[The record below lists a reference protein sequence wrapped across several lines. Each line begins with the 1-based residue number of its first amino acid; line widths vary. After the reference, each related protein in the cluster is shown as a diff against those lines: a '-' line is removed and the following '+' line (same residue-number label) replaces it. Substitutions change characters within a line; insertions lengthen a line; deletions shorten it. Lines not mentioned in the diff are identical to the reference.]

1 MSTQVLRTDTF
12 EGWRL
17 KANTVAQNLGDVAAL
32 DSRITYTTLSFKGAS
47 AYSAGNTI
55 TGTVTGATAS
65 VVAVAGNTLTLLP
78 TSGTF
83 LGADVTK
90 SRLYFSGTGTLTVGS
105 TITASP
111 SGATAKIFSFDGTE
125 NSAIV
130 YSITGAF
137 TTSDTITG
145 GKAVTN
151 ISLDTIVDLGENITN
166 GSTVRE
172 VEAYSFSAVAAV
184 NELQSDIG
192 TIASLSGFSA
202 TNLVAAANEIKNS
215 SITFSGTKTF
225 SSSVNLTAGNSIV
238 IDGATVLSKTSLGS
252 GVVTSSLQSVGTIGI
267 GTWQGTIISP
277 AYGGTGVA
285 NGTRT
290 ITLNNGSIV
299 LTTAGS
305 AGSTS
310 TVTVPSTGTL
320 ATIAGAET
328 LTSKTISLASN
339 TVTGTLAQFNTALTD
354 DDFAALAAIQ
364 TLTNKSI
371 DLATNTVTGTLAQF
385 NTALS
390 NDDFVG
396 VTTAATISNKSIA
409 LGSNTIT
416 GTLAQFNAA
425 VTDADFASLDG
436 AEVLT
441 NKTLTDSSTLLQ
453 NSTTNSKK
461 AKFDLASISTATTR
475 TLTLQDASGTIALLG
490 NHLGQ
495 FAVTTSAQLA
505 SILTDETGSGSV
517 VFSNAPT
524 LTAPVLGNAT
534 ASTLNKVT
542 ITAPATGST
551 LTIADGKTLTASNTL
566 TFTGT
571 DSSTIAFGA
580 GGTVLYTSNNIT
592 ALSTFSSADLAGR
605 LTDETGSGAIVFANS
620 PSLTTPTIGGGGAT
634 FSGSTSGTT
643 VFRAAAT
650 AGTTT
655 ITMPATTG
663 TMALTSDI
671 GNGTL
676 SLGTGEGIVTASA
689 SFTANQSGASSYS
702 VAHAIPSGATAGTLG
717 SNGISAITTDKFGHI
732 TGVSTATFLTSA
744 TGVSSIAGT
753 ANQVLTTG
761 STGSVTLSLPQNIH
775 SGAEPTFAGATLGN
789 IKIGVTTDNT
799 IDTSTGNLNVAAP
812 IASSSTVAITSTLA
826 DASKATVL
834 SVNNSTAFPTTPAR
848 FRVDSS
854 GNVVIEGT
862 LNVTGTTYF
871 STISGTVAWSNQVT
885 GKTYYGSLTDG
896 TNTATPGDGTAI
908 KFIGANGLTATV
920 GNDASGTPANVDHV
934 TFGIGSSISISGS
947 TSGSIT
953 LQPVAVAGSNTIT
966 LPALTGT
973 AVVTGST
980 NTVTTGMIT
989 DGNVTNAKLQN
1000 SSVTV
1005 TAGSGLSGG
1014 GAVSLGG
1021 TVTLTNAGVTSAVA
1035 GTGIGV
1041 SAATGAVTISNS
1053 GVLSVNSATGALT
1066 VAAGTGISVG
1076 TVSGTITVSNTGVTA
1091 VNTFTGG
1098 VTVAAGTGLSVT
1110 NATGTV
1116 TLANTGVLSVN
1127 GNTGAVTGIAV
1138 TSGTLAQ
1145 FAATTSA
1152 QLAGVI
1158 SDETGSGFLV
1168 FSNSPSLT
1176 TPTISS
1182 GGATFSGTTGT
1193 TVLKAAATAS
1203 GTVTMPAATGTMAL
1217 TSDIGNGT
1225 ITVTASTGLSGS
1237 SSFTTNQSGNTT
1249 ITLTNTD
1256 LGSSQMIFK
1265 NIAVSGQTTVAAA
1278 SNNATLTLVAG
1289 SNITLT
1295 TDNTAKSVTIAGNA
1309 AANNATITLSAGTGM
1324 TGGGSFT
1331 TDQSSPA
1338 TITLTNNDRGSS
1350 QFIFKNIAVS
1360 GQSTVVADQNDDTL
1374 TLAAGQVSSTL
1385 GLQITTDAFT
1395 DTVTFAHYDTSSQ
1408 ASVDNSNGVVI
1419 QDVTLDT
1426 YGHVTALGSVDLD
1439 GRYIRPNTTTTLTD
1453 LTLTGNLTVNGTTTA
1468 INTTTLDVVDL
1479 NITVAKNA
1487 TTAAAAN
1494 GSGLTF
1500 GSITGGSPTMLY
1512 TSSSDRI
1519 VFNRGVEG
1527 SSFVRTGGT
1536 SSQFLKADGS
1546 VDSSTYLTAES
1557 DTLATVTGRNNT
1569 TTNSIV
1575 VGANGGVGIG
1585 GTPSGKSYI
1594 TQSSSA
1600 GLVIQAVAGSVYG
1613 FLMQGTLSQTVFLQE
1628 LGGTLKI
1635 NNDGYATYFG
1645 GATTV
1650 NGVLTA
1656 TTLVKSGGT
1665 SSQFLKADG
1674 SVDTNA
1680 YITSSSVGN
1689 GTITVSAGTGMSGG
1703 GSFTVNQS
1711 GNTTV
1716 TLTNAGVTSLI
1727 TGVGTL
1733 TGGVTIA
1740 GSTGLTLGIEAGNT
1754 LRFTNSGVTAITGT
1768 SNQVIASASTGSVT
1782 LSLPQSIN
1790 TGASVQFGSLGI
1802 GTAASGTAGEIRATD
1817 NVTAYYSSD
1826 ERLKTNVTKIDNALE
1841 KVSQIDGVIY
1851 DWNDVY
1857 KKSHGDVDGYFVREQ
1872 NSGVIAQQVEK
1883 VFPNVVADRPD
1894 GFKAVRYELLVP
1906 LLIEAIKDLKAEI
1919 DALKAQ
1925 K

>member
-1 MSTQVLRTDTF
+1 
-12 EGWRL
+12 
-17 KANTVAQNLGDVAAL
+17 
-32 DSRITYTTLSFKGAS
+32 
-47 AYSAGNTI
+47 
-55 TGTVTGATAS
+55 
-65 VVAVAGNTLTLLP
+65 
-78 TSGTF
+78 
-83 LGADVTK
+83 
-90 SRLYFSGTGTLTVGS
+90 
-105 TITASP
+105 
-111 SGATAKIFSFDGTE
+111 
-125 NSAIV
+125 
-130 YSITGAF
+130 
-137 TTSDTITG
+137 
-145 GKAVTN
+145 
-151 ISLDTIVDLGENITN
+151 
-166 GSTVRE
+166 
-172 VEAYSFSAVAAV
+172 
-184 NELQSDIG
+184 
-192 TIASLSGFSA
+192 
-202 TNLVAAANEIKNS
+202 
-215 SITFSGTKTF
+215 
-225 SSSVNLTAGNSIV
+225 
-238 IDGATVLSKTSLGS
+238 
-252 GVVTSSLQSVGTIGI
+252 
-267 GTWQGTIISP
+267 
-277 AYGGTGVA
+277 
-285 NGTRT
+285 
-290 ITLNNGSIV
+290 
-299 LTTAGS
+299 
-305 AGSTS
+305 
-310 TVTVPSTGTL
+310 
-320 ATIAGAET
+320 
-328 LTSKTISLASN
+328 
-339 TVTGTLAQFNTALTD
+339 
-354 DDFAALAAIQ
+354 
-364 TLTNKSI
+364 
-371 DLATNTVTGTLAQF
+371 
-385 NTALS
+385 
-390 NDDFVG
+390 
-396 VTTAATISNKSIA
+396 
-409 LGSNTIT
+409 
-416 GTLAQFNAA
+416 
-425 VTDADFASLDG
+425 
-436 AEVLT
+436 
-441 NKTLTDSSTLLQ
+441 
-453 NSTTNSKK
+453 
-461 AKFDLASISTATTR
+461 
-475 TLTLQDASGTIALLG
+475 
-490 NHLGQ
+490 
-495 FAVTTSAQLA
+495 
-505 SILTDETGSGSV
+505 

-571 DSSTIAFGA
+571 DSSSVAFGA

-605 LTDETGSGAIVFANS
+605 LTDETGSGAVVFANS

-789 IKIGVTTDNT
+789 IKIGVTADNT

-812 IASSSTVAITSTLA
+812 IASTSTVAITSTLA
-826 DASKATVL
+826 DANKATVL
-834 SVNNSTAFPTTPAR
+834 SVNNSTAYPSTPAR

-871 STISGTVAWSNQVT
+871 STISGTVAWSSQVT

-908 KFIGANGLTATV
+908 KFIGTNGLTATV

-1005 TAGSGLSGG
+1005 SAGSGLGGG

-1053 GVLSVNSATGALT
+1053 GVLSVNAATGAVS
-1066 VAAGTGISVG
+1066 VAAGTGIGVS

-1098 VTVAAGTGLSVT
+1098 VTVAAGTGISVT
-1110 NATGTV
+1110 NTTGTV
-1116 TLANTGVLSVN
+1116 TVANTGVLSVN
-1127 GNTGAVTGIAV
+1127 GNTGAVSGIAV

-1158 SDETGSGFLV
+1158 SDKTGSGALV
-1168 FSNSPSLT
+1168 FANSPSLT

-1182 GGATFSGTTGT
+1182 GGATFNGTTGT

-1217 TSDIGNGT
+1217 TSDIGNGQ
-1225 ITVTASTGLSGS
+1225 ITVTASTGLSGTT
-1237 SSFTTNQSGNTT
+1237 SFYTNQSSATN
-1249 ITLTNTD
+1249 IILTNTD

-1265 NIAVSGQTTVAAA
+1265 NIAVFGQTTVAAA

-1289 SNITLT
+1289 ANITLT
-1295 TDNTAKSVTIAGNA
+1295 TDNTAKSVTIAGAA
-1309 AANNATITLSAGTGM
+1309 AANDARIDIAAGTGLS
-1324 TGGGSFT
+1324 GSSFFT
-1331 TDQSSPA
+1331 TNQGTA
-1338 TITLTNNDRGSS
+1338 QTITLTNTDRGSS
-1350 QFIFKNIAVS
+1350 QFIFKNVAVS

-1374 TLAAGQVSSTL
+1374 TLAAGQVSATL
-1385 GLQITTDAFT
+1385 GLQITTDALT

-1426 YGHVTALGSVDLD
+1426 YGHVTALGSVDFD
-1439 GRYIRPNTTTTLTD
+1439 GRYIRPNTSTTLAD

-1512 TSSSDRI
+1512 TSSSDRV

-1546 VDSSTYLTAES
+1546 VDSSTYLTSYSET
-1557 DTLATVTGRNNT
+1557 DNLASVTGRNNT

-1600 GLVIQAVAGSVYG
+1600 GLTIQAVAGSVYG
-1613 FLMQGTLSQTVFLQE
+1613 FLMTGTLSQTVFLQE
-1628 LGGTLKI
+1628 LNGTLKI
-1635 NNDGYATYFG
+1635 NNDGYATYIG
-1645 GATTV
+1645 GSTTV
-1650 NGVLTA
+1650 NGTLTA
-1656 TTLVKSGGT
+1656 TSFVKSGGT

-1674 SVDTNA
+1674 SVDSNG
-1680 YITSSSVGN
+1680 YITSSAVGN

-1711 GNTTV
+1711 GNTSF
-1716 TLTNAGVTSLI
+1716 TLTNT
-1727 TGVGTL
+1727 
-1733 TGGVTIA
+1733 
-1740 GSTGLTLGIEAGNT
+1740 
-1754 LRFTNSGVTAITGT
+1754 GVTAINLGLITGGGSGFT
-1768 SNQVIASASTGSVT
+1768 SVGSLTGSVNWQFSNPLTASVTNPNAIAVDLMTQSGLTAGTYNNVTVTTKGIVTAASNVSYLTSAVTSLAGTTNQITASASTGSVT
-1782 LSLPQSIN
+1782 LSLPQNIDTAATVQFGALGIGSASGIMTGIA
-1790 TGASVQFGSLGI
+1790 TGAS
-1802 GTAASGTAGEIRATD
+1802 GEIRASG
-1817 NVTAYYSSD
+1817 NVTAYYTSD
-1826 ERLKTNVTKIDNALE
+1826 ERLKSNVAKIENALE
-1841 KVSQIDGVIY
+1841 KVTQIDGVIY
-1851 DWNDVY
+1851 DWNDDY
-1857 KKSHGDVDGYFVREQ
+1857 KKIHGDVDGYFVREK

-1883 VFPNVVADRPD
+1883 VFPNVVADRAD
-1894 GFKAVRYELLVP
+1894 GYKAVRYELLVP

-1919 DALKAQ
+1919 EALKAQ